1 LPFDNIDFAN
11 RRRQPG
17 NSAREVGYGEEDA
30 MGKSLVTIEDCY
42 RAAKIL
48 ENPDSIPQ
56 RYVVEDRPD
65 LGYCTSC
72 REITLCEL
80 GGLNAEFDVR
90 CKRCKGC
97 FGVGP
102 LHAGENLY
110 IRDVSKMP
118 VTEAIIKELTEL
130 FPREKQKEAFI
141 KKLKEFIEW
150 QEKEVAKYKGKYRAA
165 RKNVTRGNK
174 LLAAFQ

>member
-1 LPFDNIDFAN
+1 
-11 RRRQPG
+11 
-17 NSAREVGYGEEDA
+17 
-30 MGKSLVTIEDCY
+30 MGKSLVTIEDCH
-42 RAAKIL
+42 RAARTL
-48 ENPDSIPQ
+48 EDPDSIPQ

-90 CKRCKGC
+90 CKRCKGY

-118 VTEAIIKELTEL
+118 VTEAVVKKLTEL

-150 QEKEVAKYKGKYRAA
+150 QEKEVAEHKKKYRAA
-165 RKNVTRGNK
+165 RKSVVRAHK
-174 LLAAFQ
+174 LLATFK